1 MSKTKNKTQ
10 CYSCGLAR
18 RQGGSAHYV
27 CPYHLDFDPRLL
39 GHRMDGNDCPH
50 YIERENDTRASY
62 INAFKFWSGGIEIEP
77 E

>member
-1 MSKTKNKTQ
+1 MSKTKEKTQ

-27 CPYHLDFDPRLL
+27 CPYHLDFNPRLL
-39 GHRMDGNDCPH
+39 RHSGDNCED
-50 YIERENDTRASY
+50 YIEREKDGRASD
-62 INAFKFWSGGIEIEP
+62 INSFKFWSGEIEIEP

>member
-1 MSKTKNKTQ
+1 MSNTKEKTQ

-18 RQGGSAHYV
+18 RQGGSAHYL

-39 GHRMDGNDCPH
+39 KHRMGGNNCSH
-50 YIERENDTRASY
+50 YVEREKNGRASD
-62 INAFKFWSGGIEIEP
+62 INSFKFWSGEIEIEP